1 MRLIKIKRNGDL
13 VGYKKNDIDF
23 IIKNKNIDK
32 LHTWKLQNEIQF
44 ILYGSIDGKA
54 GKENKYELA
63 PPLDNSLFFD
73 VLYVVKYQNEKFC
86 DLTLDEYNKFY
97 EDSYGGFENI
107 DMTDDESEET
117 LSEHTSDRDFI
128 DDDTISEMSSNQ
140 DITSSILSTISNPS
154 LNKINEKES
163 SDDSDNESESDH
175 VDLMSSIEIT
185 ISDESMSDADTDQEN

>member
-73 VLYVVKYQNEKFC
+73 DLYIVKYQNEKFC

-117 LSEHTSDRDFI
+117 LSEHTSDREFI

-163 SDDSDNESESDH
+163 SEHSDNESESEN

>member
-1 MRLIKIKRNGDL
+1 
-13 VGYKKNDIDF
+13 
-23 IIKNKNIDK
+23 
-32 LHTWKLQNEIQF
+32 
-44 ILYGSIDGKA
+44 
-54 GKENKYELA
+54 
-63 PPLDNSLFFD
+63 
-73 VLYVVKYQNEKFC
+73 
-86 DLTLDEYNKFY
+86 
-97 EDSYGGFENI
+97 
-107 DMTDDESEET
+107 MTDDESEET

-163 SDDSDNESESDH
+163 SEHSDNESESEN